1 LAITELTTRD
11 SGIKVIGRVPWGSHF
26 CMFYDDEQDLV
37 DLLVPYFKA
46 GLEQNEFCMWIT
58 SEPLQAEHAR
68 AALATAI
75 PNLDEYLK
83 RGQIEILDYR
93 DWYVLEGR
101 FDSERV
107 LQGWVDKLAAAQARG
122 FAGLRLSGNTFW
134 LEPTNWRD
142 FTDYEAAVDAV
153 IGQYQMLAMC
163 TYSLA
168 KCGAVEIM
176 EVVSNHVFALIRRGD
191 RWQVIESAERRK
203 MEESLRLSEERY
215 RNLFTSMTEG
225 FALHEIIVDEA
236 GLPCDYRFLEVNPA
250 FERLTGL
257 TRDRVIGRTMWEVL
271 PGSEPF
277 WVETYGKVA
286 LTGESLHFENYSSPL
301 DRWYEVFAYSPA
313 PGQFAVLFGDITE
326 RKRVEHERERL
337 LEQMQTFMHMVS
349 HDLRAPL
356 TAIGGNAQMLR
367 LLAGSQGN
375 SPALEEVV
383 DSIYRG
389 VRRMDTMIS
398 DLLDVARLEGGR
410 LALNPVP
417 TDLAAYLP
425 DLVKRLGLVLEM
437 ERVAVRLAPG
447 LPPAATDPDRLER
460 ILTNLCSNALK
471 YSSPATP
478 VVITAEPREGE
489 VVVSVCDQGQG
500 ISERALPHVFDRFYR
515 APEGRRAEGIGLGL
529 YITRLLVEAQGG
541 RIWVESTP
549 GKGSTFSFTLPLADV
564 T

>member
-1 LAITELTTRD
+1 MAITELTTRD